1 MPRRDPPATLTPTAL
16 AERLERRLAELRREQ
31 AAIEDALVKL
41 GGAPVQ
47 SPATVGGVTDLRDRL
62 FAALRE
68 NSGARASMLALSLG
82 QSVEVVRA
90 ELEALRVSGV
100 VESWRLG
107 FRLTDPV
114 GLHS

>member
-1 MPRRDPPATLTPTAL
+1 MPRRDPPPPLTPAAL
-16 AERLERRLAELRREQ
+16 AERLERRLAELRYEQ

-41 GGAPVQ
+41 GGAPAHSRV
-47 SPATVGGVTDLRDRL
+47 TDRGVTDLRDRV

-82 QSVEVVRA
+82 KPVEVVRA

-114 GLHS
+114 ELHP